1 VGDIAAQLAQR
12 GTGAEAFER
21 AWRATCG
28 ALEKLNRLLLA
39 AAIDVKVVSPCATS
53 STSLCPRHLRI

>member
-1 VGDIAAQLAQR
+1 VGDIAGQLAQR

-39 AAIDVKVVSPCATS
+39 APIE
-53 STSLCPRHLRI
+53 